1 VSELILDPDLRALVE
16 ACEAEAARDRTGR
29 ALVNSYLGQL
39 RAVAQHPPVISGD
52 TATFLYLGLPDT
64 RVRVALAGE
73 WNGWD
78 PAAWMTPAGRSG
90 LFWRVEHFD
99 PAARVEYQFWVNER
113 RKPDLLNPHRV
124 VSVDRSVQ
132 KSALLMPEYRPPRDG
147 TPRLGVPAGRVEE
160 HTLHSPSLRQ
170 ARTLFIYLPPGY
182 RPDQAG
188 GYPVVLFH
196 DGGDYVR
203 HAHAPTVLDN
213 AIADGAIPPLIGVFA
228 PPVDR
233 MLEYA
238 ESPDPYVRFCAEELV
253 AFVRE
258 RYPVAADPRRWATMG
273 ASLGGWV
280 AVYLAWKCPQVFG
293 WALPRS
299 GAFSRNA
306 DELIGWIEEEDPV
319 PVGFHCVAGLYERF
333 VRGYNGG
340 ADGDF
345 TDGQRR
351 FVAMLERSGYE
362 VAAAE
367 YPAGHDWTFWSAH
380 IRDGIA
386 WALAR

>member
-1 VSELILDPDLRALVE
+1 MIPPRPLRALIE
-16 ACEAEAARDRTGR
+16 ACEAAAAKGRTGR
-29 ALVNSYLGQL
+29 AQVNLALRQL
-39 RAVAQHPPVISGD
+39 RLTGQHPPLIYGD
-52 TATFLYLGLPDT
+52 AATFLYRGRPDT
-64 RVRVALAGE
+64 HVRVALAGE

-90 LFWRVEHFD
+90 LYWRVEHFD
-99 PAARVEYQFWVNER
+99 QAARVEYQFWVNGR
-113 RKPDLLNPHRV
+113 HKPDPMNPHRGIQE
-124 VSVDRSVQ
+124 RWGA
-132 KSALLMPEYRPPRDG
+132 KSALLMPGYRPPPEV
-147 TPRLGVPAGRVEE
+147 TPRPGVPTGHVEE
-160 HTLHSPSLRQ
+160 HTVHSPALRQ

-182 RPDQAG
+182 APDQPG

-196 DGGDYVR
+196 DGEGYLR
-203 HAHAPTVLDN
+203 HAHAATVLDN
-213 AIADGAIPPLIGVFA
+213 SIADGAVPPLIGVFA

-233 MLEYA
+233 GLEYA
-238 ESPDPYVRFCAEELV
+238 GHPDPYVRFCTEELV
-253 AFVRE
+253 AFLRE
-258 RYPVAADPRRWATMG
+258 RFPVSSDPRRWATMG
-273 ASLGGWV
+273 ASLGGLI

-299 GAFSRNA
+299 GAFSR
-306 DELIGWIEEEDPV
+306 DSDRLTGWIEEEDPV

-333 VRGYNGG
+333 LFSPEGG
-340 ADGDF
+340 STGDF

-351 FVAMLERSGYE
+351 FVAMLERTGYE

-367 YPAGHDWTFWSAH
+367 FPEGHNWTFWSAH